1 MTELSPRSFN
11 RFSPTVIALVAA
23 NLFPLYG
30 VLALGWEVFPIML
43 LFWMENLIIGGFN
56 ALKMLCAAPQDRMKW
71 LGKLFLVPFFSFHY
85 GCFTLVHGVF
95 VFGLFGGA
103 FRQGAPFPGWSG
115 LARQIGE
122 LHLGYAVLAL
132 VASHAFAFGYTYL
145 WRGEY
150 RTASLTELMQAPY
163 GRVAVLHLT
172 LLGGGILVNA
182 MHSPTAGLI
191 LLVAL
196 KIIFDVRSHEKERR
210 RMRPQALPDRFNLSP
225 VESTFPPR
233 SSVP

>member
-1 MTELSPRSFN
+1 MTELSPRPFH

-30 VLALGWEVFPIML
+30 VLALGWEVFPIMF
-43 LFWMENLIIGGFN
+43 LFWVENLILGGFN
-56 ALKMLCAAPQDRMKW
+56 ALKMLWAAPQDRAKW
-71 LGKLFLVPFFSFHY
+71 LEKIFLVPFFSLHY
-85 GCFTLVHGVF
+85 GVFTLVHGVF

-103 FRQGAPFPGWSG
+103 FRQGAPFPAWSE
-115 LARQIGE
+115 LARRIGE
-122 LHLGYAVLAL
+122 QYLGYAVLAL

-150 RTASLTELMQAPY
+150 RTASLKELMQAPY
-163 GRVAVLHLT
+163 GRVAVLHLA

-191 LLVAL
+191 LLVVL

-210 RMRPQALPDRFNLSP
+210 RVRPQAQPGRFNQSP
-225 VESTFPPR
+225 VETTFPPR
-233 SSVP
+233 SSAP

>member
-1 MTELSPRSFN
+1 LN

-150 RTASLTELMQAPY
+150 RTASLKELMQAPY

-196 KIIFDVRSHEKERR
+196 KIFFDVRSHEKERR
-210 RMRPQALPDRFNLSP
+210 RVRPQARPGRFNLSP